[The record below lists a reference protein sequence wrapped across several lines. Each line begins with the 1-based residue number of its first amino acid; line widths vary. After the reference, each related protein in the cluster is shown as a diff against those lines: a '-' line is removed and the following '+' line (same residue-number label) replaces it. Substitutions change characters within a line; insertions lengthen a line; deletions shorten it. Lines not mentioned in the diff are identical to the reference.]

1 MTIGQTVVETRHGKV
16 EGELHDGQLVFRGI
30 PFAYPPVGSL
40 RWRAPEPVA
49 RWNGVRAAKEYS
61 AQSWQPP
68 RVAASPLAALMS
80 VSVPCD
86 EDCLT
91 LNVWTA
97 GADDRARPVMVW
109 IHGGAFSIGS
119 SAQTIYDGSAL
130 ARRGDVVVVTI
141 NYRLGAL
148 GFLRLADVTDGR
160 IPATGN
166 EGLLD
171 QIAALEWVRDNISRF
186 GGDPS
191 NVTIFGESAGGM
203 SVGALLGA
211 PRARGLFK
219 RAIPQSGASSTATP
233 RVQASQV
240 AEGFLKHLKLKASD
254 IASLETMDAQALTM
268 AAAGYT
274 LVVGGMPYQPCV
286 DGALLPALPIET
298 VKAGNADG
306 VSVMVGAAAHEWL
319 LFSAM
324 DPAAASLDH
333 SHLKARVSGRVGSSA
348 EALIAGYEKLLA
360 SRGEPNDPLSIF
372 AAIETDRVFRIQ
384 GERLADV
391 LATRGQSPYH
401 YEFTW
406 RSPLLNG
413 KLKSCHAIDIA
424 FVFATHALNDGIA
437 KFCGEGP
444 SANAL
449 AATVQDA
456 WLSFARTG
464 TPRAA
469 GLDGWQ
475 PYDRKQPTTAIFDVP
490 AGVSSSVLTAERRMW
505 EGQPDGAVVG
515 RL

>member
-1 MTIGQTVVETRHGKV
+1 MAVVETRQGKV
-16 EGELHDGQLVFRGI
+16 DGEQTNGLFVFRGI
-30 PFAYPPVGSL
+30 PFAAPPTGAL
-40 RWRAPEPVA
+40 RWRAPEAPA
-49 RWNGVRAAKEYS
+49 RWTGVRS
-61 AQSWQPP
+61 ATAYGSQSWQPP
-68 RVAASPLAALMS
+68 RLPGTPLAGLMS

-91 LNVWTA
+91 LNVWTP
-97 GADDRARPVMVW
+97 GADARARPVMVW

-119 SAQTIYDGSAL
+119 SAQAIYDGSAL

-148 GFLRLADVTDGR
+148 GFLRLADVTAGR

-171 QIAALEWVRDNISRF
+171 QISALQWVQGNIERF
-186 GGDPS
+186 GGDPT

-219 RAIPQSGASSTATP
+219 RAIPQSGASSTATAAP
-233 RVQASQV
+233 RASEL
-240 AEGFLKHLKLKASD
+240 AEGFIKHLKLKPSD
-254 IASLETMDAQALTM
+254 LASLETMDAQALTM
-268 AAAGYT
+268 AAAGYQ
-274 LVVGGMPYQPCV
+274 LVAGGMPYQPCIEPE
-286 DGALLPALPIET
+286 LLPQLPLES

-306 VSVMVGAAAHEWL
+306 VSVLVGAAAHEWL

-324 DPAAASLDH
+324 DPAASSLDDG
-333 SHLKARVSGRVGSSA
+333 HLRARISARVGSSA
-348 EALIAGYEKLLA
+348 DALIGGYRELLT
-360 SRGEPNDPLSIF
+360 SRGEPHDPLSIF
-372 AAIETDRVFRIQ
+372 AAIETDRVFRLP
-384 GERLADV
+384 GLRLAEA
-391 LATRGQSPYH
+391 LTARGQPAHH

-413 KLKSCHAIDIA
+413 KLKSCHAIDLG
-424 FVFATHALNDGIA
+424 FVFATHALNCDIA

-444 SANAL
+444 SANTL
-449 AATVQDA
+449 ANTVQDA
-456 WLSFARTG
+456 WLAFARTG

-469 GLDGWQ
+469 GLDRWA
-475 PYDRKQPTTAIFDVP
+475 PYDSKQPTTGVFDVP
-490 AGVSSSVLTAERRMW
+490 ASVSSSVLLAERRLW
-505 EGQPDGAVVG
+505 EGQADGTTVG

>member
-1 MTIGQTVVETRHGKV
+1 MTIGETIVETRQGKV
-16 EGELHDGQLVFRGI
+16 EGEQHDGQLVFRGI
-30 PFAYPPVGSL
+30 PFARPPTGSL

-49 RWNGVRAAKEYS
+49 RWNGVRAAKQCG

-97 GADDRARPVMVW
+97 AADDRARPVMVW

-160 IPATGN
+160 IPSTGN

-203 SVGALLGA
+203 SVGSLLGA

-233 RVQASQV
+233 RDQSSQV
-240 AEGFLKHLKLKASD
+240 AEGFLKNLKLKAND
-254 IASLETMDAQALTM
+254 IASLETMDAQSLTM
-268 AAAGYT
+268 AAARYT
-274 LVVGGMPYQPCV
+274 LVAGGMPYQPCV
-286 DGALLPALPIET
+286 DGALLPALPIDT

-306 VSVMVGAAAHEWL
+306 VSVLVGAAAHEWL

-324 DPAAASLDH
+324 DPAAATLDR
-333 SHLKARVSGRVGSSA
+333 SHLKARVSSRVGSSA
-348 EALIAGYEKLLA
+348 DALIDGYSNLLA

-384 GERLADV
+384 AERLADV

-424 FVFATHALNDGIA
+424 FVFATHAIDEGVA

-464 TPRAA
+464 KPSAA
-469 GLDGWQ
+469 GLDGWK
-475 PYDRKQPTTAIFDVP
+475 PYDRRQPSTAIFDVP
-490 AGVSSSVLTAERRMW
+490 TGVSSTVLAAERRFW

>member
-1 MTIGQTVVETRHGKV
+1 MTVVETLQGKV
-16 EGELHDGQLVFRGI
+16 EGEQRDGQLVFRGI
-30 PFAYPPVGSL
+30 PFARSPVGAL
-40 RWRAPEPVA
+40 RWRAPEPA
-49 RWNGVRAAKEYS
+49 AQWSGVRTANEYG

-68 RVAASPLAALMS
+68 RVAGTPLAGLMS

-91 LNVWTA
+91 LNVWTP
-97 GADDRARPVMVW
+97 GADNRARPVMVW

-119 SAQTIYDGSAL
+119 GAQAIYDGGAL
-130 ARRGDVVVVTI
+130 SRRGDVVVVTI

-160 IPATGN
+160 IPSTGN

-171 QIAALEWVRDNISRF
+171 QLAALEWVRDNIERF
-186 GGDPS
+186 GGDPA

-211 PRARGLFK
+211 PRARGLFR
-219 RAIPQSGASSTATP
+219 RAIPQSGASSTAAT
-233 RVQASQV
+233 RAQASQV
-240 AEGFLKHLKLKASD
+240 AEGFMKHLKLKASD
-254 IASLETMDAQALTM
+254 VASLEAMDAKSLTT
-268 AAAGYT
+268 AAALYT
-274 LVVGGMPYQPCV
+274 LVAGGMPYQPCV

-306 VSVMVGAAAHEWL
+306 VSVMVGATAHEWL
-319 LFSAM
+319 LFTAM
-324 DPAAASLDH
+324 DPAAATLDDN
-333 SHLKARVSGRVGSSA
+333 HLKARVSGRVGSSA
-348 EALIAGYEKLLA
+348 DALIVGYKQLLA
-360 SRGEPNDPLSIF
+360 SRGEPHDPLSVF
-372 AAIETDRVFRIQ
+372 AAIETDRVFRVQ
-384 GERLADV
+384 AERLADV
-391 LATRGQSPYH
+391 LATRRQSPYH

-424 FVFATHALNDGIA
+424 FVFATHAIDDGVA

-464 TPRAA
+464 APRAA
-469 GLDGWQ
+469 GLDGWT
-475 PYDRKQPTTAIFDVP
+475 PYTRRQPTTAIFDVP
-490 AGVSSSVLTAERRMW
+490 AGLSSSVLTAERRLW

>member
-1 MTIGQTVVETRHGKV
+1 MAIVETVVETQQGKV
-16 EGELHDGQLVFRGI
+16 EGEQNDGQLVFRGI
-30 PFAYPPVGSL
+30 PFARPPVGSL
-40 RWRAPEPVA
+40 RWRAPEPAA
-49 RWNGVRAAKEYS
+49 RWSGVRAAKAYG

-68 RVAASPLAALMS
+68 RVAGTPLAGLMS
-80 VSVPCD
+80 VSVPCA

-91 LNVWTA
+91 LNVWTP

-119 SAQTIYDGSAL
+119 GAQAIYDGAVLS
-130 ARRGDVVVVTI
+130 RRGDVVVVTI

-148 GFLRLADVTDGR
+148 GFLRLTDVTDGR
-160 IPATGN
+160 IPSTGN

-171 QIAALEWVRDNISRF
+171 QVAALEWVRDNIARF
-186 GGDPS
+186 GGDPA

-233 RVQASQV
+233 RVQASQI

-254 IASLETMDAQALTM
+254 LASLETMEAQPLTT
-268 AAAGYT
+268 AAALFT
-274 LVVGGMPYQPCV
+274 LVAGGMPYQPCI
-286 DGALLPALPIET
+286 DGALLPALPIDT

-324 DPAAASLDH
+324 DPAAASLDDA
-333 SHLKARVSGRVGSSA
+333 HLKARVSGRVGSSA
-348 EALIAGYEKLLA
+348 DALIAGYRNLLA
-360 SRGEPNDPLSIF
+360 SRGEPHDPLSVF

-384 GERLADV
+384 AERLADA

-424 FVFATHALNDGIA
+424 FVFATHALNDGVA

-464 TPRAA
+464 TPNAA
-469 GLDGWQ
+469 GLDGWK
-475 PYDRKQPTTAIFDVP
+475 PYDRARPTTAIFDVP
-490 AGVSSSVLTAERRMW
+490 AGVSPSVLTAERRLW

>member
-1 MTIGQTVVETRHGKV
+1 MAIVETLQGKV
-16 EGELHDGQLVFRGI
+16 EGEQKDGLLVFRGI
-30 PFAYPPVGSL
+30 PFAQPPVGAL
-40 RWRAPEPVA
+40 RWRAPEPPK
-49 RWNGVRAAKEYS
+49 RWTGVRS
-61 AQSWQPP
+61 ATAYGGQSWQPP
-68 RVAASPLAALMS
+68 RVPGTPLAALMS
-80 VSVPCD
+80 VTVPCE

-91 LNVWTA
+91 LNVWTR
-97 GADDRARPVMVW
+97 GADDRGRPVMVW
-109 IHGGAFSIGS
+109 IHGGAFVIGS
-119 SAQTIYDGSAL
+119 GAQGIYDGSVL

-148 GFLRLADVTDGR
+148 GFLRLADVSDGR

-171 QIAALEWVRDNISRF
+171 QISALQWVRDNIARF
-186 GGDPS
+186 GGDPA

-233 RVQASQV
+233 SAQSSQV
-240 AEGFLKHLKLKASD
+240 AEGFVKHLKLKPSD
-254 IASLETMDAQALTM
+254 LASLETMDPQALTM

-274 LVVGGMPYQPCV
+274 LVAGGMPYQPCI
-286 DGALLPALPIET
+286 DGDLLPKLPIDS

-306 VSVMVGAAAHEWL
+306 ISVMVGAAAHEWL
-319 LFSAM
+319 LFTAM
-324 DPAAASLDH
+324 DPAAATLDDG
-333 SHLKARVSGRVGSSA
+333 HLHARVGGRVGSSA
-348 EALIAGYEKLLA
+348 DALIGGYTSLLA
-360 SRGEPNDPLSIF
+360 SRGEPHDPLSVF
-372 AAIETDRVFRIQ
+372 AAIETDRVFRVQ
-384 GERLADV
+384 AQRLADA
-391 LATRGQSPYH
+391 LAARGQSAYH

-424 FVFATHALNDGIA
+424 FVFGTHALDDGVA
-437 KFCGEGP
+437 KFCGEGA
-444 SANAL
+444 SADAL
-449 AATVQDA
+449 AGTVQDA

-475 PYDRKQPTTAIFDVP
+475 PYDPKRPTTAIFDVP
-490 AGVSSSVLTAERRMW
+490 AGVSASVLVDERRLW

-515 RL
+515 KL

>member
-1 MTIGQTVVETRHGKV
+1 MAVVETLQGKV
-16 EGELHDGQLVFRGI
+16 EGEQRDGQLVFRGI
-30 PFAYPPVGSL
+30 PFARPPVGSL
-40 RWRAPEPVA
+40 RWRAPEPMA
-49 RWNGVRAAKEYS
+49 RWSGVRAAQEYGP
-61 AQSWQPP
+61 QSWQPP
-68 RVAASPLAALMS
+68 RVAGTPLAGLMS

-91 LNVWTA
+91 LNVWTP
-97 GADDRARPVMVW
+97 GADGRARPVMVW

-119 SAQTIYDGSAL
+119 SAQGIYDGSAL
-130 ARRGDVVVVTI
+130 SRRGDVVVVTI

-148 GFLRLADVTDGR
+148 GFLRLADVTNGR
-160 IPATGN
+160 IPSVGN

-171 QIAALEWVRDNISRF
+171 QICALEWVRGNIERF
-186 GGDPS
+186 GGDPT

-219 RAIPQSGASSTATP
+219 RAIPQSGASSTAT
-233 RVQASQV
+233 RRAQASLV
-240 AEGFLKHLKLKASD
+240 TEGFMKHLKLKASD
-254 IASLETMDAQALTM
+254 VASLEAMDAQALTT
-268 AAAGYT
+268 AAARYT
-274 LVVGGMPYQPCV
+274 LVAGGMPYQPCV
-286 DGALLPALPIET
+286 DGDLLPALPLDT

-324 DPAAASLDH
+324 DPAAATLDDG
-333 SHLKARVSGRVGSSA
+333 HLKARVSGRVGSSA
-348 EALIAGYEKLLA
+348 EALITGYKDLLA
-360 SRGEPNDPLSIF
+360 SRGEPHDPLSVF

-384 GERLADV
+384 AQRLADA
-391 LATRGQSPYH
+391 LATRSQPAYH

-413 KLKSCHAIDIA
+413 KLKSCHAIDIG
-424 FVFATHALNDGIA
+424 FVFGTHALNDGVA

-464 TPRAA
+464 TPCAA
-469 GLDGWQ
+469 GLDGWK
-475 PYDRKQPTTAIFDVP
+475 PYDREQPTTAIFDVP
-490 AGVSSSVLTAERRMW
+490 ASVSSSVLVAERRLW